1 MTPTPELDQHISQL
15 EDRLSELKARQQ
27 RIEARKL
34 ALQVRRDRKA
44 ETRRKILIGGVVLDR
59 IAAGQISE
67 SELRAWLDPALSR
80 SADRALFGLDK
91 SADR

>member
-1 MTPTPELDQHISQL
+1 MTLTPELDQHISQL
-15 EDRLSELKARQQ
+15 EDRLAELKMRQQ

-44 ETRRKILIGGVVLDR
+44 ETRRKILIGCVVLER
-59 IAAGQISE
+59 VAAGQLSE

-80 SADRALFGLDK
+80 STDRVLFRLDK
-91 SADR
+91 STDR

>member
-1 MTPTPELDQHISQL
+1 MTPMPELDQHISQL
-15 EDRLSELKARQQ
+15 EDRLAELKIRQQ

-44 ETRRKILIGGVVLDR
+44 ETRRKILVGGVVLER
-59 IAAGQISE
+59 VAAGHLSE

-80 SADRALFGLDK
+80 SADRALFALDK

>member
-1 MTPTPELDQHISQL
+1 MTPTPGLDQHISQL
-15 EDRLSELKARQQ
+15 EDRLAELKVRQQ

-44 ETRRKILIGGVVLDR
+44 ETRRKILVGGVVLDR
-59 IAAGQISE
+59 VAAGQISE

-80 SADRALFGLDK
+80 SADRALFALDK
-91 SADR
+91 SAER

>member
-1 MTPTPELDQHISQL
+1 MTLTPELDQHISQL
-15 EDRLSELKARQQ
+15 EDRLAELKMRQQ

-44 ETRRKILIGGVVLDR
+44 ETRRKILIGGVVLER
-59 IAAGQISE
+59 VAAGQLSE

-80 SADRALFGLDK
+80 STDRVLFRLDK
-91 SADR
+91 STDR